1 MENPTACICL
11 LIRAVAENATLGVFY
26 QWGVLLIDGWTVQ
39 LKLCSLP
46 QRMRHVPSIAR
57 AHWTIRIE
65 RLTMAF

>member
-1 MENPTACICL
+1 
-11 LIRAVAENATLGVFY
+11 VAENANLGVVY
-26 QWGVLLIDGWTVQ
+26 RCGVLLIDGWTVQ

-46 QRMRHVPSIAR
+46 KRMRHVPSIAR